1 MHDGAHVKEHVVEG
15 THGQVSSLIGIF
27 QGDDGSVEGVGQVAE
42 ARAARL
48 NNLHGALQRARG
60 GTE

>member
-15 THGQVSSLIGIF
+15 TDGQVSSFIGVF
-27 QGDDGSVEGVGQVAE
+27 QGDDGRVQGVGQVPE
-42 ARAARL
+42 AGAARL
-48 NNLHGALQRARG
+48 NDLHGALQRARG